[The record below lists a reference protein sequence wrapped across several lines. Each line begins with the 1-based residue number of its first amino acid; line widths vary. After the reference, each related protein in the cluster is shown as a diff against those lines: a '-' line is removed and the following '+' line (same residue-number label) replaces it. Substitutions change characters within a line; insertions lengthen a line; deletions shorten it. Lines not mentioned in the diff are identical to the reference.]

1 MSYATHAKPTTANAP
16 TTAAGLI
23 NGAAEPFFAALGGFA
38 CLFLPMIHAVLPER
52 DAGQAGARTHQA
64 HARTAGKHDAKEGG
78 GVKSRP
84 EAKYVRPAFEQAFER
99 FRSLNRAH
107 YVDGER
113 KENRLPSG
121 SIRRAFA
128 HARAHSRTM

>member
-38 CLFLPMIHAVLPER
+38 CLFLPMIHARCYPN
-52 DAGQAGARTHQA
+52 ATQARQALARTKHT
-64 HARTAGKHDAKEGG
+64 RTHGKHDAKEGG

-84 EAKYVRPAFEQAFER
+84 EANYVRPAFEQAFER